1 MAIKGVREDWMFQPK
16 LGNPQAK
23 TDWIRRKTENIPY
36 GGDALQKIDIY
47 LPDEGEGPFP
57 TVIMIHGGGMCVCD
71 KHDFHL
77 YPMFYA
83 LQQGFAVAAVNYRL
97 SPAVKYP
104 AQLYDTKAA
113 TLFLYDHAAEYR
125 LDREN
130 FFLWGTSADGN
141 LVLMGGM
148 KKGRELPPELKRAD
162 SVPIRGVA
170 ALCAEA
176 TMTAMGGLGSGIGTF
191 GEQVTTSLLLLGMH
205 KKVLGTNK
213 PSRELLDAASV
224 FTYLP
229 KGCAPLYIQHGDR
242 DAAVPFAQSQ
252 KLYEEAKKVLG
263 EEDLVFDVLH
273 GAGHAGAGLDYFKE
287 ENVTPIL
294 DFFRRHMQSAP

>member
-1 MAIKGVREDWMFQPK
+1 MAIEGVREDWMFQPK
-16 LGNPQAK
+16 FGNPQAK

-36 GGDALQKIDIY
+36 GDDALQKIDIY

-104 AQLYDTKAA
+104 IQLYDTKAA
-113 TLFLYDHAAEYR
+113 TLFLYDHAAEYS

-130 FFLWGTSADGN
+130 FFLWGTSAGGN

-162 SVPIRGVA
+162 GVPIRGVA
-170 ALCAEA
+170 ALCAEV

-205 KKVLGTNK
+205 NKVLGTNK
-213 PSRELLDAASV
+213 PSQEALDAASA

-229 KGCAPLYIQHGDR
+229 DGCAPLYIQHGDR

-252 KLYEEAKKVLG
+252 KLYVEAKKVLR
-263 EEDLVFDVLH
+263 EEDLVFDVLE
-273 GAGHAGAGLDYFKE
+273 GAGHAGAGIDYFLE
-287 ENVTPIL
+287 EYVTPIL
-294 DFFRRHMQSAP
+294 DFFRRHMRSAV